1 MQLFGLLEAE
11 GGHSLASGELCLAVL
26 SWLVM
31 HEVQAAH
38 AAWQRHSKLLSHVT
52 AAQQQQIFQAA
63 LKVLQGQPDAA
74 AVAMAR
80 DCCLLAAKLKM
91 PRGPEQVLQ
100 LVDMLLAGHQNYQA
114 CMVSRSCISVM
125 YAEFRIQLHLHAL
138 GQAALYDA

>member
-26 SWLVM
+26 SWLSM
-31 HEVQAAH
+31 HEVHAAY
-38 AAWQRHSKLLSHVT
+38 AAWQRHSKLLSHLT

-74 AVAMAR
+74 AAVAMAR

-91 PRGPEQVLQ
+91 PRSPEQVLQ
-100 LVDMLLAGHQNYQA
+100 LVDMLLAGH
-114 CMVSRSCISVM
+114 
-125 YAEFRIQLHLHAL
+125 
-138 GQAALYDA
+138 